1 MKFGWSEPL
10 LGFPARHRLRWST
23 LPCLGALL
31 IAPACTV
38 YFHPPEAPPGV
49 EPLAAWGRVLASDFQ
64 VRGDIRLD
72 KVRPHDADLGAFVA
86 WVAQP
91 GAEPAA
97 GSGASTKE
105 RLAFGL
111 NAYTALYLFAW
122 LRAGPPWPRGARGE
136 PFFDRRLFC
145 VGGRWVSLRQ
155 FEEDV
160 VSPLGDTRAMFA
172 LRCLS
177 FGGPRLP
184 REPFTAPL
192 LDEQLDQLMREFL
205 DDRRN
210 VEVHASGTRV
220 RLSPWIR
227 AHADDLQAAG
237 LDVIAFCNR
246 WRTLP
251 IPAGCAVEYGRD
263 EVVGVGRRVR
273 T

>member
-1 MKFGWSEPL
+1 MKFGRSEPL
-10 LGFPARHRLRWST
+10 LGFPVRHRLRRST
-23 LPCLGALL
+23 FPCLGALL
-31 IAPACTV
+31 LATACTV
-38 YFHPPEAPPGV
+38 CIHPPEAPPGG

-64 VRGDIRLD
+64 VRWGLGGNSLD
-72 KVRPHDADLGAFVA
+72 RHNDDLDAFVA

-91 GAEPAA
+91 GAEPPA
-97 GSGASTKE
+97 GSGASTSE

-111 NAYTALYLFAW
+111 NAYNALFLFGS
-122 LRAGPPWPRGARGE
+122 LHKGLGLSPGREG
-136 PFFDRRLFC
+136 FFDNKLFC

-155 FEEDV
+155 FEEDFIR
-160 VSPLGDTRAMFA
+160 PLGDTRALFA
-172 LRCLS
+172 LRCLAY
-177 FGGPRLP
+177 GGPRRP
-184 REPFTAPL
+184 REPFTAAL

-205 DDRRN
+205 DDQRN

-263 EVVGVGRRVR
+263 EVVGVGRRVPK
-273 T
+273 